1 MVCELPGLALFTP
14 QHNSPE
20 VYPNCTNSYQH
31 VIFVFLCLTD
41 FVYITVLR

>member
-1 MVCELPGLALFTP
+1 MVRELTGLAFFTP
-14 QHNSPE
+14 QHNSLE
-20 VYPNCTNSYQH
+20 VYPNCTNSYQQ